1 VSDATPTGNER
12 PGDAGTPVGADR
24 PEPVEDGEVMRSR
37 LVGLMARPVSSR
49 VTVRRS
55 TVLMAVAFLGFGT
68 LMAIYPPAAKATTS
82 NPNSDIVPGLVPATT
97 TTTTT
102 STSTT
107 TTTAPPPSS
116 TTTTRP
122 TTTTTRAG
130 GGTST
135 TTTTTRASTTTT
147 TKGGATTTLATGATT
162 TTVTP

>member
-1 VSDATPTGNER
+1 VSDATPTENER